1 MRGRMSSLILIL
13 PISSYWYIFQYHM
26 KIILAPVYLLSRT
39 LTHSNQNTDSQ
50 KIKIMLKAAQLI
62 NIFKDVFIK
71 CSKFPLFRF
80 PGIVG
85 FLKSEDFYPRDSGF
99 FQICGF
105 FKSGDFSNLGIFI
118 PGIWDFWHLGIFI
131 TEIGDFFKSW
141 YLYPRNFYPQ
151 GSGIVENLGIFIGG
165 DLGFL
170 SPRDFCQI
178 PGIFAESPDR
188 EVTCLLKNLFHQKCL
203 KNVKIEY

>member
-1 MRGRMSSLILIL
+1 
-13 PISSYWYIFQYHM
+13 
-26 KIILAPVYLLSRT
+26 
-39 LTHSNQNTDSQ
+39 
-50 KIKIMLKAAQLI
+50 MLKPAQLI

-105 FKSGDFSNLGIFI
+105 FKSGDF
-118 PGIWDFWHLGIFI
+118 
-131 TEIGDFFKSW
+131 
-141 YLYPRNFYPQ
+141 YP
-151 GSGIVENLGIFIGG
+151 G

-170 SPRDFCQI
+170 TSGDFYH
-178 PGIFAESPDR
+178 GD
-188 EVTCLLKNLFHQKCL
+188 
-203 KNVKIEY
+203 